1 MKFRMTIEYTVPDD
15 CLDGKNNAKEM
26 ALKEQDLFLQNRS
39 EYVIFIDIS
48 DVLVEAI
55 HYKE

>member
-1 MKFRMTIEYTVPDD
+1 MPIEYTVPDD

-55 HYKE
+55 H